1 MAGSFRWVLCPGML
15 LYVPSFNVLNCFF
28 LMSGIETLLLKS
40 AQPRHA
46 FACAGVRGKT
56 GVTVDRDKNEF

>member
-1 MAGSFRWVLCPGML
+1 ML